1 MDRTTVTLDD
11 KYTLAR
17 LRGLRAT
24 RLDLF
29 QRRHERARDH
39 RLIAEYERTV
49 EELLAALDRDNRA
62 QAVAAASVAE
72 TIRGFGPVR
81 MESAAEAN
89 ACLARLLEEFRGTRT
104 GVAAA

>member
-11 KYTLAR
+11 TLAR
-17 LRGLRAT
+17 LLKGLRAT
-24 RLDLF
+24 RLDPF
-29 QRRHERARDH
+29 QRRHERARD
-39 RLIAEYERTV
+39 RRRIAEYERMV
-49 EELLAALDRDNRA
+49 EELLGALDRDNWA

-81 MESAAEAN
+81 MESAAETN
-89 ACLARLLEEFRGTRT
+89 ARLARLLEEFRAART